1 MAILTPVGAEVT
13 GLDLREIAGDDVE
26 RLRGLLGDHGVVVV
40 RDQRLDD
47 DGFVRFLR
55 RLGRLTFTTG
65 EQPVESQPDLNVIS
79 NVGRAVPPRSSF
91 HTDTSYVSEP
101 PAYTALRV
109 VTLPERGGET
119 LFTNQYRAYD
129 TLPADARAA
138 IAGRVVHHV
147 VTGIAPEAL
156 SASDEQAADHPLELR
171 HPHSGRTALYLTT
184 PKRCAGVSGMTGADA
199 AQLIERLYAH
209 STEDGNVYR
218 HSWRDGDV
226 VIWDNRCVMHRADHG
241 DVVGDRVLH
250 RGVLVEEM
258 TVEA

>member
-1 MAILTPVGAEVT
+1 MQVTVLTPVGAEVT
-13 GLDLREIAGDDVE
+13 GLDLRQATDDGVEI
-26 RLRGLLGDHGVVVV
+26 LRNLLGDHGVVVL
-40 RDQRLDD
+40 RDQGLDD

-65 EQPVESQPDLNVIS
+65 ERPVESHPDLNVIS
-79 NVGRAVPPRSSF
+79 NVGRSVPPRSSF

-109 VTLPERGGET
+109 VTLPVRGGET

-147 VTGIAPEAL
+147 VTGIAPGVL
-156 SASDEQAADHPLELR
+156 TTSDEQAADHPLELR
-171 HPHSGRTALYLTT
+171 HPRSGRTALFLTT
-184 PKRCAGVSGMTGADA
+184 PKRCAGVAGMADA
-199 AQLIERLYAH
+199 EADQLIERLYAH
-209 STEDGNVYR
+209 STVDDNVYR

-226 VIWDNRCVMHRADHG
+226 VVWDNRCVMHRADHG

-250 RGVLVEEM
+250 RGVVVEE
-258 TVEA
+258 